1 MQLVL
6 VKVLVLRKLAQK
18 LAAVVQ
24 NHGVKKVLAVLVLVL
39 LVVQSGVQVV

>member
-1 MQLVL
+1 MQQVL
-6 VKVLVLRKLAQK
+6 VKVLELKKLALK

-24 NHGVKKVLAVLVLVL
+24 NHGVKKVLAVLVLVQ